1 MVSGTLKDSCVLGL
15 TPIINF
21 HCRAIDDV
29 SAALVDASA
38 KKVVFPML
46 IICRLRVVGQKR
58 RAGSERVARIKFRQT
73 ASVMILTT
81 GFINS
86 SRQNN
91 FPASAEAGTTG
102 HVALNFDH
110 DDGCL

>member
-1 MVSGTLKDSCVLGL
+1 
-15 TPIINF
+15 
-21 HCRAIDDV
+21 
-29 SAALVDASA
+29 
-38 KKVVFPML
+38 
-46 IICRLRVVGQKR
+46 
-58 RAGSERVARIKFRQT
+58 
-73 ASVMILTT
+73 MILTT